1 LKPPSKPSVI
11 VVLVALAT
19 LLAAAAPSSA
29 EKLRIRIA
37 SIAPQGS
44 IFAIEAKAASREL
57 EAATGGSVELKWY
70 FGGIFG
76 DDLEALEKVRAG
88 QLEGVASATLCHRL
102 APSMRVLR
110 MIGVVQ
116 TLDEAEVVISR
127 LHKQLDDEFGDTGF
141 VNLGTVPF
149 GSDIIF
155 SRTPVASMADLRA
168 RRLWAWS
175 LEKTFARDAAQL
187 GIPVVKLPVAEAA
200 RAYDDNRVD
209 GFMGSP
215 ALFVGYQW
223 SARTHY
229 FTPIKL
235 AVVPLC
241 VLVSQRALESLDDA
255 QQRALSATA
264 AKAMTRIAQASRK
277 MEEELL
283 AQDLEKQGLK
293 RVDVAKDF
301 RLEVFEEARLA
312 HARENSETHEL
323 VAQVRRWLEEART
336 PPAAAASV
344 APPSAGDAAGASVP
358 SGRRPQII
366 EEAVHKSP
374 RRRPHK

>member
-1 LKPPSKPSVI
+1 VKPSAKPGII
-11 VVLVALAT
+11 VVPVALVA
-19 LLAAAAPSSA
+19 LLAAAAPSA
-29 EKLRIRIA
+29 ADNKQRIRIA
-37 SIAPQGS
+37 SIAPNGS
-44 IFAIEAKAASREL
+44 IFALEAKAAAREL

-76 DDLEALEKVRAG
+76 DDLEALAKVRAG

-102 APSMRVLR
+102 APSLRVLR
-110 MIGVVQ
+110 MVGVVQ
-116 TLDEAEVVISR
+116 TLDEAEVVINR
-127 LHKQLDDEFGDTGF
+127 LHKQIEDELGDTGF
-141 VNLGTVPF
+141 VSLGTVPF

-155 SRTPVASMADLRA
+155 SRTPVASLAELRT
-168 RRLWAWS
+168 RRLWSWS
-175 LEKTFARDAAQL
+175 LEKTFSNDAAQL
-187 GIPVVKLPVAEAA
+187 GIPIVKLPVSEAA
-200 RAYDDNRVD
+200 HAYDDNRLD
-209 GFMGSP
+209 GLMGSP

-223 SARTHY
+223 SARTRF

-241 VLVSQRALESLDDA
+241 VLVSQRALEPLDEA

-293 RVDVAKDF
+293 RVEVGKDF

-312 HARENSETHEL
+312 HAREGGDTRDL
-323 VAQVRRWLEEART
+323 VAQVRRWLDEART
-336 PPAAAASV
+336 QPAAAASP
-344 APPSAGDAAGASVP
+344 APDDAAAGAAASAPPPVSEP
-358 SGRRPQII
+358 
-366 EEAVHKSP
+366 AAHKRA
-374 RRRPHK
+374 RRRHK